1 MSPFYYVTQ
10 ISTMLF
16 KNIGLFK
23 VHFLN
28 DFGFGKVMVKS
39 ILNLLKIGNSIA

>member
-10 ISTMLF
+10 ISTMLFF

-39 ILNLLKIGNSIA
+39 I